1 MISNKNI
8 VCFASGWH
16 YHPTSKHHVMRRLS
30 EHNHVVWV
38 NWHASRCP
46 RIRFDDLR
54 TVGSK
59 LLQIQKGPRQVASN
73 LTVITPPQLPFPGS
87 SLARKINAALVRRA
101 IDRVLSRLP
110 ARPTQL
116 WSFAPDVADL
126 IGRFNEE
133 LVLYYCVD
141 AFGEFPGYD
150 RDLIECRERELIA
163 KSDVVLATSEP
174 LYESKRLLHDNVHF
188 IEHGVDHHHLS
199 RAVTEQSPV
208 PADLAALPKPVFG
221 FVGVVGEWVDMELMA
236 GLARKRPDASVVVIG
251 PVAGPRGFGGHLPNL
266 HWLGPKDHS
275 ELPNYLK
282 GFDVGLIPFRK
293 VPLTYHAN
301 PIKLYEYLAA
311 GVPVVST
318 RLPAV
323 RPVPGS
329 VWLADDVAGTASCC
343 TQATRHNSSDDRLRR
358 SQSMQVESWTARLEQ
373 ISRIVEQVENRRAL
387 TAASPP
393 TISTAVPVAGPIGV
407 PGLCCRSN

>member
-1 MISNKNI
+1 MISDKNI

-30 EHNHVVWV
+30 EHNHVIWV

-46 RIRFDDLR
+46 RIRLDDLR
-54 TVGSK
+54 TIGSK
-59 LLQIQKGPRQVASN
+59 LLQIQKGPRQVSSN
-73 LTVITPPQLPFPGS
+73 LTVITPPQIPFPGS
-87 SLARKINAALVRRA
+87 SLARRINVALVRRA
-101 IDRVLSRLP
+101 INRVLSRIP
-110 ARPTQL
+110 VRPTQF

-126 IGRFNEE
+126 VGSFNEE

-150 RDLIECRERELIA
+150 RDLIERRERELLA
-163 KSDVVLATSEP
+163 RSDVVLATSEP
-174 LYESKRLLHDNVHF
+174 LYEAKKLLHDHVHF
-188 IEHGVDHHHLS
+188 IEHGVDHLHLS
-199 RAVTEQSPV
+199 RAVTEQLSV

-236 GLARKRPDASVVVIG
+236 GLARKQPNGSVVVIG
-251 PVAGPRGFGGHLPNL
+251 PVAGPRGSGSHLPNL

-318 RLPAV
+318 HLPAV
-323 RPVPGS
+323 RPLPGS
-329 VWLADDVAGTASCC
+329 VWLADDIAGTVNCC
-343 TQATRHNSSDDRLRR
+343 GQATQHNSTEERLRR

-373 ISRIVEQVENRRAL
+373 ISRIVDEIESRRTLSAD
-387 TAASPP
+387 PP
-393 TISTAVPVAGPIGV
+393 GVPIAVPIAGAAPV
-407 PGLCCRSN
+407 PSLCCRPN